1 MTGQG
6 ALAGGTEEGIG
17 QIAEEDFSD
26 FFHNGLV
33 ALHYVGADGRIL
45 KANKAELDLLGY
57 SESEYIGRPITDF
70 HADRAT
76 IDTILSRLAAGE
88 TLDKHPARL
97 RTRDGSI
104 KHVLISSSGL
114 FRAGKFVHTRCFT
127 IDVTELRQAE
137 ERRQLLL
144 NELNHRVKNTL
155 ATVQSIAAQTFRD
168 KVDAELRELFEARLR
183 ALAKAHDVLNR
194 ESWHGADLQEVV
206 LNAVA
211 SSLDRKD
218 RFDIAGPP
226 LRLPPKMVVPLTM
239 ALHELCANASRYGAL
254 SVAGGQVSI
263 RWRMST
269 DPDRVV
275 LRWVEQGGPPVEL
288 PKAKGFGSRLLEQGL
303 AHELQASVKLE
314 YPRSG
319 VVFQLELPW
328 RS

>member
-1 MTGQG
+1 
-6 ALAGGTEEGIG
+6 
-17 QIAEEDFSD
+17 
-26 FFHNGLV
+26 
-33 ALHYVGADGRIL
+33 
-45 KANKAELDLLGY
+45 
-57 SESEYIGRPITDF
+57 
-70 HADRAT
+70 
-76 IDTILSRLAAGE
+76 
-88 TLDKHPARL
+88 L
-97 RTRDGSI
+97 RTADGSI

-137 ERRQLLL
+137 ERRQLLI

-194 ESWHGADLQEVV
+194 ESWHGADLYEVM

-211 SSLDRKD
+211 CSPDRED
-218 RFDIAGPP
+218 RFDIAGPT

-239 ALHELCANASRYGAL
+239 ALHELCANASKYGAL
-254 SVAGGQVSI
+254 SVPGGQVSI
-263 RWRMST
+263 RWRMSP

-275 LRWVEQGGPPVEL
+275 LRWVEEGGPPVAL
-288 PKAKGFGSRLLEQGL
+288 PTAKGFGSRLLEQGL

-328 RS
+328 RK